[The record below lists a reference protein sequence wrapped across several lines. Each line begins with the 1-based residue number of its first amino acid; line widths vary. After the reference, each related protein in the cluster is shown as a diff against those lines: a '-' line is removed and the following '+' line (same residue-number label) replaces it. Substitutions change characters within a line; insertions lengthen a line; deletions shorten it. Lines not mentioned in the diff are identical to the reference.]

1 MTNFARD
8 HVSVGHVRGGGL
20 LLRSVLVVSA
30 VNMGVAG
37 GRGGGVARYAE

>member
-8 HVSVGHVRGGGL
+8 HVSVGHVRSGGL
-20 LLRSVLVVSA
+20 LLRPVLVVSA

-37 GRGGGVARYAE
+37 GRGGGVARHAE